1 MLTLHVRSRVFPQL
15 EDAAQFIKAIIGM
28 YDVFMENKRIKAAQA
43 VANLVEVDS
52 AAAAAAVAAEA
63 AAMEA
68 DVQVSFVVCH
78 SALHAAAGDAKCRFG
93 LMHRTPSV
101 TYPFPDFCPTVISV
115 MHNALRHSQNSAMF
129 PRARAWAT
137 IIKSNFFYSSS
148 IQSIMLL
155 AGTDSCRYCSQAAQ
169 HNQDQ

>member
-52 AAAAAAVAAEA
+52 SAAAAAVAAET

-68 DVQVSFVVCH
+68 DVQVTFLSLLLSVPLLLLVCAFCH
-78 SALHAAAGDAKCRFG
+78 LLCAVELTLAAR
-93 LMHRTPSV
+93 
-101 TYPFPDFCPTVISV
+101 
-115 MHNALRHSQNSAMF
+115 
-129 PRARAWAT
+129 
-137 IIKSNFFYSSS
+137 
-148 IQSIMLL
+148 
-155 AGTDSCRYCSQAAQ
+155 
-169 HNQDQ
+169 